1 MRLPESSA
9 RSNDP
14 EFEKEYR
21 SYLMSWKNSSE
32 NFHAIQKSSRFSKQN
47 QRRSITSPGPAIAC
61 VWEKTEKALP
71 SAPRSQTACFWKTT
85 AALDAPN
92 FYAYTIQGPVVS
104 PENAVRF
111 NPPTASWSL
120 VIGMRPKSRGA
131 IHLTGSDP
139 ADSVRI
145 EANYLGEPED
155 LKDLIAG
162 VRMAREIGN
171 SDPLRPYTGRE
182 VVPGSLNAAEPEHFF
197 RDGLATFW
205 HQIWHRKNGP

>member
-1 MRLPESSA
+1 LR
-9 RSNDP
+9 
-14 EFEKEYR
+14 
-21 SYLMSWKNSSE
+21 
-32 NFHAIQKSSRFSKQN
+32 
-47 QRRSITSPGPAIAC
+47 

-71 SAPRSQTACFWKTT
+71 SAPRSQTACFWKTI

-120 VIGMRPKSRGA
+120 VIGMRPKSRGT

-139 ADSVRI
+139 ADPVRI

-182 VVPGSLNAAEPEHFF
+182 VVPGSLNAAELEHFF

-205 HQIWHRKNGP
+205 HQSGTAKMGRDALSVVDGKLKVYGVDGLRISDASILPRVTTGNTMAPCVVLGERAVEVLRTDRKA

>member
-1 MRLPESSA
+1 MR
-9 RSNDP
+9 
-14 EFEKEYR
+14 
-21 SYLMSWKNSSE
+21 
-32 NFHAIQKSSRFSKQN
+32 
-47 QRRSITSPGPAIAC
+47 

-139 ADSVRI
+139 ADPVRI

-162 VRMAREIGN
+162 VRIAREIGN

-182 VVPGSLNAAEPEHFF
+182 VVPGSLNAAELEHFF

-205 HQIWHRKNGP
+205 HQSGTAKMGRDALSVVDGKLKVYGVDGLRISDASILPRVTTGNTMAPCVVLGERAVEVLRTDRKA